1 MQNQLAPKN
10 YFYVIIEFLRSIED
24 REAIYVG
31 VSRASSQN
39 QFFVC
44 FAFIAVFSIAI
55 PNHIICICSGYRTK
69 LQRNVTVNNKE
80 RMKTKTAVL
89 SVGKFKFWSFVFV
102 WPCLISKLTLNSFC
116 LESF

>member
-44 FAFIAVFSIAI
+44 FAFIAVFFHSH
-55 PNHIICICSGYRTK
+55 PQSHNLYLLWLLNEK

-80 RMKTKTAVL
+80 RMKTKTAVFL
-89 SVGKFKFWSFVFV
+89 KCWKV
-102 WPCLISKLTLNSFC
+102 
-116 LESF
+116 